1 MLRNHHQLTAASHET
16 VVASSLQMSL
26 GNKIA
31 LLASDVLIDAY
42 IEIDPEHASGPL
54 VSRPSGEVK
63 TWPNQRR
70 SGPTCRAAAS
80 ACTLLTSIIR
90 PQAVQLSRYFVP
102 TENSGM
108 KKSENLRF
116 CLVS

>member
-1 MLRNHHQLTAASHET
+1 M
-16 VVASSLQMSL
+16 ASSLQMSL

-80 ACTLLTSIIR
+80 ACTLLTSMIR